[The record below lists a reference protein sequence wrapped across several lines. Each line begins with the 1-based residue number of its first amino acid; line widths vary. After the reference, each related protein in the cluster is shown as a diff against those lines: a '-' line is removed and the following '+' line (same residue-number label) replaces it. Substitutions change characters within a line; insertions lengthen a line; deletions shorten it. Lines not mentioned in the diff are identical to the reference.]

1 MTTPP
6 ENPKIYHITHLDNLE
21 GILEEGVI
29 WSDAMMVKQ
38 KLDCNLVGMNKIKRR
53 RLEELE
59 VDCHAPRMVGD
70 FVPFNFCPR
79 SVMLFILHRGNLE
92 ELTYKGGQRPMIHLQ
107 ADLSEVVTW
116 ADGEGV
122 PWAFSDR
129 NAGAYLASFYDD
141 LEKLG
146 EVNWDAVQATDF
158 RPSGIKEGKQAEFL
172 YFESFPWELV
182 EKIGVYDATIKQRV
196 KSKLAPVEH
205 SPQVLVKPSWY
216 Y

>member
-70 FVPFNFCPR
+70 FVPFYFCPR
-79 SVMLFILHRGNLE
+79 SMMLYMLHKGNHL
-92 ELTYKGGQRPMIHLQ
+92 ELTYKGGQRPIVHLQ
-107 ADLSEVVTW
+107 ADLHEVVDW
-116 ADGEGV
+116 ADDGGV
-122 PWAFSDR
+122 PWAFSDC
-129 NAGAYLASFYDD
+129 NAGARYANFYRNID
-141 LEKLG
+141 LLD
-146 EVNWDAVQATDF
+146 EVDWDAVRSNNFSTPDV
-158 RPSGIKEGKQAEFL
+158 SHGKQAEFL
-172 YFESFPWELV
+172 YFESFPWGLV
-182 EKIGVYDATIKQRV
+182 ENIGVIDTTIKQKV
-196 KSKLAPVEH
+196 KSELLSMDHTPRVI
-205 SPQVLVKPSWY
+205 VKPSWY